1 MFGEFYGG
9 DSAPCGERRD
19 TGEGS
24 GKARGVRG
32 YDKGRVRAFL
42 LAFVWVAED
51 SSESSVPSVVSWS
64 WRGFFRSCLLPYNY
78 CDLQVTCM
86 LQFANILREG
96 SFFK

>member
-1 MFGEFYGG
+1 MRMFGEFYGG

-51 SSESSVPSVVSWS
+51 SSESSVPSV
-64 WRGFFRSCLLPYNY
+64 RGCVVELAGVFQGLPTTLQLL
-78 CDLQVTCM
+78 
-86 LQFANILREG
+86 
-96 SFFK
+96 